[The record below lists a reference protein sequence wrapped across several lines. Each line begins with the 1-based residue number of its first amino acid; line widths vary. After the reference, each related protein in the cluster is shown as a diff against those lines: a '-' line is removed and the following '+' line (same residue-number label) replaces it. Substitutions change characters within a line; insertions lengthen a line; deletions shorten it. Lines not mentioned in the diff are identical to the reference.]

1 MLSAMSPSRASRLDP
16 IPGFGIDRVAAAA
29 GSDPSVLRL
38 ENLDTDLAPPAAAI
52 EATRAAVGEDDANSY
67 LPFTGRDD
75 LKDAVAELV
84 TRRSGTPVERSQV
97 TITCGDGD
105 NMLDALLAVADPG
118 DEVVLT
124 DPVYAGMLNRVRL
137 TGAVPCLVP
146 LHVADGSWRL
156 DLDALA
162 SAVGPRT
169 RAIFLM
175 NPSFPTGTLLTAAEW
190 DAVGAACVD
199 HDLWLVYWSMME
211 GIVFDGAPIRHP
223 LALDGMAERTITIGT
238 VSAEWRMIGWR
249 IGWLAG
255 PPYVAPDLALTHIYN
270 GLTPGGIA
278 QAGALAALS
287 EPESAL
293 RECVA
298 EWQRRRDAVLD
309 QLAGHPV
316 VRADGGWSLLVDT
329 AAMGIDPGDA
339 SSRLLDHGVAAT
351 PMHGWG
357 GDVAA
362 RHLRIVFSN
371 EPVSRLSSLGERFR
385 AALGSTP

>member
-1 MLSAMSPSRASRLDP
+1 MKRAARMDG
-16 IPGFGIDRVAAAA
+16 IAGFGIDRVAAAVL
-29 GSDPSVLRL
+29 DPDVLRL
-38 ENLDTDLAPPAAAI
+38 ENLDTDLAPPAVAV

-137 TGAVPCLVP
+137 TGAVPRLVP

-162 SAVGPRT
+162 SAIGPRT

-175 NPSFPTGTLLTAAEW
+175 NPSFPTGTVLSAAEW
-190 DAVGAACVD
+190 DAVVAACVD

-278 QAGALAALS
+278 QAGALAALT

-309 QLAGHPV
+309 QLADYPV

-329 AAMGIDPGDA
+329 AAMGLDPGDA
-339 SSRLLDHGVAAT
+339 SSRLLDHRVAAT

-385 AALGSTP
+385 AALGSPP

>member
-1 MLSAMSPSRASRLDP
+1 MSPSRASRLDP

-38 ENLDTDLAPPAAAI
+38 ENLDTDVAPPAAAI

-137 TGAVPCLVP
+137 TGAVPRLVP

-162 SAVGPRT
+162 SAIGPRT

-175 NPSFPTGTLLTAAEW
+175 NPSFPTGTVLSAAEW
-190 DAVGAACVD
+190 DAVAAACVD

-211 GIVFDGAPIRHP
+211 GVVFDGAPIRHP
-223 LALDGMAERTITIGT
+223 LALDGMVERTITIGT

-278 QAGALAALS
+278 QAGALAALG

-309 QLAGHPV
+309 QLAGYPL

>member
-1 MLSAMSPSRASRLDP
+1 MSPSRASRLDD

-29 GSDPSVLRL
+29 GDDPSILRL
-38 ENLDTDLAPPAAAI
+38 ENLDTDLPPPAAAI
-52 EATRAAVGEDDANSY
+52 DATRAAVGEDDATSY
-67 LPFTGRDD
+67 LPFTGRSD
-75 LKDAVAELV
+75 LQDAVAALV
-84 TRRSGTPVERSQV
+84 GRRSGTAVEGSQV
-97 TITCGDGD
+97 TITCGEGD

-118 DEVVLT
+118 DEVILT

-137 TGAVPCLVP
+137 AGAVPRLVP
-146 LHVADGSWRL
+146 LGVADGSWRL
-156 DLDALA
+156 DLEALA

-169 RAIFLM
+169 RAVFLM
-175 NPSFPTGTLLTAAEW
+175 NPSFPAGAVLSDEEW
-190 DAVGAACVD
+190 RAVADVCRAR
-199 HDLWLVYWSMME
+199 DLWLLYWSLME
-211 GIVFDGAPIRHP
+211 GIVFDGAPVRHP
-223 LALDGMAERTITIGT
+223 YALDGMAERTITIGA

-249 IGWLAG
+249 IGWLVG
-255 PPYVAPDLALTHIYN
+255 PSYVAHDLALTHIYN

-278 QAGALAALS
+278 QAGALAALA

-298 EWQRRRDAVLD
+298 EWERRRDAVLE
-309 QLAGHPV
+309 QLAPYPA

-329 AAMGIDPGDA
+329 AELGIDPGDA
-339 SSRLLDHGVAAT
+339 SARLLDHGVAAT

-357 GDVAA
+357 NAVAG

-385 AALGSTP
+385 AALGAG

>member
-1 MLSAMSPSRASRLDP
+1 MSPSRASRLDE

-29 GSDPSVLRL
+29 GDDPSVLRL
-38 ENLDTDLAPPAAAI
+38 ENLDTDLPPPAAAI

-67 LPFTGRDD
+67 LPFTGRSD
-75 LKDAVAELV
+75 LKDAVAALV
-84 TRRSGTPVERSQV
+84 ARRSGTPVEPSQV
-97 TITCGDGD
+97 TITCGEGD

-137 TGAVPCLVP
+137 TGAVPRLVP
-146 LHVADGSWRL
+146 LAVVEGSWRL
-156 DLDALA
+156 DLEALA
-162 SAVGPRT
+162 AAIGPRT
-169 RAIFLM
+169 RAVFLM
-175 NPSFPTGTLLTAAEW
+175 NPSFPTGAVLSDREW
-190 DAVGAACVD
+190 DAVAGICREQ
-199 HDLWLVYWSMME
+199 DLWLLYWSIME
-211 GIVFDGAPIRHP
+211 GIVFDGAPVRHP
-223 LALDGMAERTITIGT
+223 LALEGMAERTITIGS

-249 IGWLAG
+249 IGWLVG
-255 PPYVAPDLALTHIYN
+255 PSYVAPDLALTHIYN

-287 EPESAL
+287 EESDSAL

-298 EWQRRRDAVLD
+298 EWQRRRDVVLE
-309 QLAGHPV
+309 QLAGYPV

-329 AAMGIDPGDA
+329 AEMGIDPADA
-339 SSRLLDHGVAAT
+339 STRLLDHGVAAT

-371 EPVSRLSSLGERFR
+371 EPVSRLSQLGDRFR
-385 AALGSTP
+385 AAFTPEGLG

>member
-1 MLSAMSPSRASRLDP
+1 MNPSRTSRLDD

-29 GSDPSVLRL
+29 GDDPSVLRL
-38 ENLDTDLAPPAAAI
+38 ENLDTDLPPPAAAI

-67 LPFTGRDD
+67 LPFTGRSD
-75 LKDAVAELV
+75 LKDAVAALV
-84 TRRSGTPVERSQV
+84 ARRSGTPVEPSQV
-97 TITCGDGD
+97 TITCGEGD

-137 TGAVPCLVP
+137 TGAVPRLVP
-146 LHVADGSWRL
+146 LGVVDGFWRL
-156 DLDALA
+156 DLEALA
-162 SAVGPRT
+162 AAIGPRT
-169 RAIFLM
+169 RAVFLM
-175 NPSFPTGTLLTAAEW
+175 NPSFPTGAVLSEREW
-190 DAVGAACVD
+190 DAVAGVCRE
-199 HDLWLVYWSMME
+199 HDLWLLYWSIME
-211 GIVFDGAPIRHP
+211 GIVFDGAPVRHP
-223 LALDGMAERTITIGT
+223 LALEGMAERTITIGT

-249 IGWLAG
+249 IGWLVG

-287 EPESAL
+287 EESDSAL
-293 RECVA
+293 RECVT
-298 EWQRRRDAVLD
+298 EWQRRRDVVLE
-309 QLAGHPV
+309 QLAGYPV

-329 AAMGIDPGDA
+329 AEMGIDPADA
-339 SSRLLDHGVAAT
+339 STRLLDHGVAAT

-371 EPVSRLSSLGERFR
+371 EPVSRLSQLGDRFR
-385 AALGSTP
+385 AAFAPEGLG